1 MGRRKQFGP
10 ALPPAMAKA
19 RRAAARKSAP
29 KSKKAVVALV
39 KSVIAKEQETKFRSE
54 IIENNTP
61 YNSQIGTGDIIR
73 LLPKL
78 VQDQGSGATYE
89 RIGMKI
95 SPRKLQIQADV
106 CLTDVSR
113 SSALVVVYWVL
124 QSKDIKDIG
133 NLTLLNLGNSLLRTG
148 DNMER
153 QGFNGYVADSMIPVC
168 PSRYTVL
175 KKGSFLLGKNT
186 GVVQD
191 STTGSNQPMY
201 GNHIKKRLSFNLKVP
216 KSLTY
221 DEDTNTPRTIYYPK
235 GYAPFM
241 VFGYYHQN
249 QTAPDVANQDISV
262 TLRSSLYFD
271 DA

>member
-19 RRAAARKSAP
+19 RRAAKRKTVP
-29 KSKKAVVALV
+29 KSKKATVALI
-39 KSVIAKEQETKFRSE
+39 KSVIAREQETKFRSE

-89 RIGMKI
+89 RLGMVI

-106 CLTDVSR
+106 CLTDVAR

-124 QSKDIKDIG
+124 QSKDVKDTG
-133 NLTLLNLGNSLLRTG
+133 NLTMLNLGNSLLRTG
-148 DNMER
+148 DSMER

-186 GVVQD
+186 GTVQD
-191 STTGSNQPMY
+191 STTGGNQPLY
-201 GNHIKKRLSFNLKVP
+201 GNHVKKRLTFNLKVP
-216 KSLTY
+216 KKLTY

-249 QTAPDVANQDISV
+249 QTAPDVAYQDISV